1 MKKTLLILFVAV
13 ASLTAC
19 KKDKEGN
26 LEGRWDLVKQYSV
39 QTLNGTKV
47 SEETETFKTGELY
60 VVFSGN
66 TYKTYE
72 DGDLEDEG
80 TFTAN
85 ENSITLKDSDGDSDT
100 MQLRWNSK
108 SEFVMTSEDSYSDN
122 GQTYLYK
129 NEMTLRKN

>member
-19 KKDKEGN
+19 KKDKEGK
-26 LEGRWDLVKQYSV
+26 LEGRWDLVKQYNV
-39 QTLNGTKV
+39 QTLNGTKIN
-47 SEETETFKTGELY
+47 EETETFKTGELY

-85 ENSITLKDSDGDSDT
+85 ENSITLKDGDGDSDT

-129 NEMTLRKN
+129 NETTFRKN

>member
-19 KKDKEGN
+19 KKDKEGK
-26 LEGRWDLVKQYSV
+26 LEGRWDLVKQYNV
-39 QTLNGTKV
+39 QTLNGTKIN
-47 SEETETFKTGELY
+47 EETETFKTGELY

-85 ENSITLKDSDGDSDT
+85 ENSITLKDGDGDSDT

-129 NEMTLRKN
+129 NETTLRKN

>member
-13 ASLTAC
+13 ASLSAC
-19 KKDKEGN
+19 KKDKEGK
-26 LEGRWDLVKQYSV
+26 LEGRWDLVKQYNV
-39 QTLNGTKV
+39 QTLNGTKIN
-47 SEETETFKTGELY
+47 EETETFKTGELY

-85 ENSITLKDSDGDSDT
+85 ENSITLKDGDGDSDT

-129 NEMTLRKN
+129 NETTLRKN